1 MNTSLDTTMPR
12 ADAGA
17 FSIVS
22 YNTRHG
28 LDMRGFIELRAA
40 GWVASWENPRFAG
53 FQEVDQK
60 TSRIGGADTC
70 AILAQ
75 TLGMHAT
82 FAKAISFGGGEY
94 GNALLSR
101 EEPLAVRRIPLPG
114 AEPRVLL
121 LCEFDDCWVGVTHLA
136 VDSDAARIE
145 SVAIIRDAVAACA
158 PKPVFLMGDWNAAP
172 DSPVLRELRAFLT
185 ILSDETTATFHG
197 DDFDPAKK
205 HNPSHCID
213 YIAVDSAHRADFV
226 LRGRRVIEQRTAS
239 DHAPQVVEVVPA
251 PAAAGGTR
259 SCASVAL
266 PEGAFTLATFNVR
279 CPGDRGSIVWYRR
292 MPRISQIVRDHGF
305 DLFGVQECVD
315 HEAAI
320 LDTDLHDFARIGC
333 GRNTDR
339 GGEAMY
345 IYYRKNRLELLED
358 GTFWLSETP
367 DEPGSRLPG
376 AGCPRNCTWGLFAD
390 RVTGRRIRVFN
401 THLDLAS
408 AALRR
413 EEMRI
418 LLEHGGAKDAQA
430 RGEAVFLMGD
440 FNEILD
446 DEDTP
451 DAAFRLRGP
460 ALAARAEVNAVALAS
475 TFLVDT
481 YASSL
486 APHAGPVRTCHGYKD
501 EPTHR
506 IDYVFASPGVRVLA
520 HATLTDKPEGEF
532 ASDHYPVAA
541 TVELRGR

>member
-1 MNTSLDTTMPR
+1 MNTPSDNLPR

-22 YNTRHG
+22 YNIRHG
-28 LDMRGFIELRAA
+28 LDMRGTIELRAA
-40 GWVASWENPRFAG
+40 GWIAFWENPRFAG

-60 TSRIGGADTC
+60 TSRVGGADTC
-70 AILAQ
+70 AVLAQ

-82 FAKAISFGGGEY
+82 FAKAISFGGGDY

-136 VDSDAARIE
+136 VDSDEARIA
-145 SVAIIRDAVAACA
+145 SVAILRDAVAACA
-158 PKPVFLMGDWNAAP
+158 PKPVFLMGDWNATP
-172 DSPVLRELRAFLT
+172 DSPVLRELRSFLT
-185 ILSDETTATFHG
+185 ILSDETTATHHG
-197 DDFDPAKK
+197 ADFDPAHK
-205 HNPSHCID
+205 HNPAHCID
-213 YIAVDSAHRADFV
+213 YIAVDSAHRDLFA

-239 DHAPQVVEVVPA
+239 DHAPQVVEISPA
-251 PAAAGGTR
+251 SGR
-259 SCASVAL
+259 

-279 CPGDRGSIVWYRR
+279 CPGDRGDIVWYRR
-292 MPRISQIVRDHGF
+292 MPRITQIVRDHGF

-320 LDTDLHDFARIGC
+320 LDTDLHDFARVGC
-333 GRNTDR
+333 GRNADR
-339 GGEAMY
+339 TGEAMY
-345 IYYRKNRLELLED
+345 IYYRKNRFELLEE
-358 GTFWLSETP
+358 GTFWLSGTP

-408 AALRR
+408 DELRR

-418 LLEHGGAKDAQA
+418 LLEHGGVVDAQA

-440 FNEILD
+440 FNETLD

-451 DAAFRLRGP
+451 DAAFLLRGP
-460 ALAARAEVNAVALAS
+460 ALAARAERNAVALAS

-486 APHAGPVRTCHGYKD
+486 TPHAGPVRTCHGYKD
-501 EPTHR
+501 EPTKR
-506 IDYVFASPGVRVLA
+506 IDFVFASPDVRVLA
-520 HATLTDKPEGEF
+520 HATLTDKPEGAF

-541 TVELRGR
+541 TVEIPKA